1 VFLFGSINH
10 SIRHSSLVNSNGA
23 IIGAV
28 VKATAKMSD
37 LADKM
42 LDDFTYL
49 IYLLPFFSL
58 NVSKVVS

>member
-1 VFLFGSINH
+1 M
-10 SIRHSSLVNSNGA
+10 GA

-42 LDDFTYL
+42 LDDFSYL
-49 IYLLPFFSL
+49 IYLLPLALVIPISVKSIVDRKPKIL
-58 NVSKVVS
+58 REQEE

>member
-1 VFLFGSINH
+1 M
-10 SIRHSSLVNSNGA
+10 GA

-42 LDDFTYL
+42 LDDFSYL
-49 IYLLPFFSL
+49 IYLLPLALIIPILTKS
-58 NVSKVVS
+58 VVDRKTEDA